1 MGEGGPPGESMTPC
15 SESRKEATSPI
26 PFLSSKKISKIG
38 TWNVKTMFETNKA
51 AQIARERRAYN
62 ITVLGLC
69 ETRWTQS
76 GQVRL
81 NTGEMILYSGHEEE
95 DADHTEGVALMLSH
109 EAQNALI
116 NWEAA
121 GPRIIYASFKTKKEN
136 IKLNIIQCYA
146 PTNDKDEET
155 KEDFYNKLQTLCD
168 KLKEKDMTILMGDL
182 NAKIGFDN
190 SGYEEVM
197 GRQGLGKM
205 NENGE
210 MLADFCAFNNMIIGG
225 SVFPHR
231 RIHKATWVSP
241 DHRTENQIDHICI
254 GRKFRRSMQDVRVQR
269 GADAA
274 SDHHLVLARMKMKL
288 KKREVKR
295 STRTQYNV
303 DFLQDRVTKET
314 FRLTVRNKYEALQDI
329 LDEGNMDID
338 TQWQQIKEMWTS
350 TCSEVLGKK
359 KYQQKDWISAETVNK
374 VQVRKE
380 KKGAVNNSRTRAAK
394 AAAQEEYTEANRAV
408 KNSVKTD
415 KANFIEDLAKE
426 AEDAS
431 AQGNMK
437 QLYDVTRKLAGKYKN
452 TDRPIK
458 DKNGN
463 VLTSDEDQLK
473 RWREH
478 FEELLNRPPPQNP
491 PDIAPAEEVLQI
503 NCERPS
509 KAEIEKAIQH
519 MKRGKASGPDKI
531 PAEAIKADI
540 ETSTEILHDLFGKI
554 WEQEEIPTE
563 WKEGYLVKL
572 PKKGDMQECKNYRG
586 IMLLSVPGKVLNRII
601 LDRLKTGVDA
611 KLRDHQAGFRKDRSC
626 TDQIATLRIIVEQ
639 SMEWDSSLYINFV
652 DYEKAF
658 DSLDRDTLWKLLQHY
673 GIPEKF
679 ISLIRSSYEDM
690 ACRVIHAGQLT
701 DSFMVKTGVRQGCL
715 LSPFL
720 FLLAIDW
727 IMKKTTKN

>member
-1 MGEGGPPGESMTPC
+1 M
-15 SESRKEATSPI
+15 A
-26 PFLSSKKISKIG
+26 
-38 TWNVKTMFETNKA
+38 
-51 AQIARERRAYN
+51 
-62 ITVLGLC
+62 
-69 ETRWTQS
+69 
-76 GQVRL
+76 
-81 NTGEMILYSGHEEE
+81 
-95 DADHTEGVALMLSH
+95 
-109 EAQNALI
+109 
-116 NWEAA
+116 
-121 GPRIIYASFKTKKEN
+121 
-136 IKLNIIQCYA
+136 
-146 PTNDKDEET
+146 
-155 KEDFYNKLQTLCD
+155 
-168 KLKEKDMTILMGDL
+168 
-182 NAKIGFDN
+182 
-190 SGYEEVM
+190 
-197 GRQGLGKM
+197 
-205 NENGE
+205 ENG
-210 MLADFCAFNNMIIGG
+210 
-225 SVFPHR
+225 
-231 RIHKATWVSP
+231 
-241 DHRTENQIDHICI
+241 DHRNVISAPRQPQGSAEHNLRTNSCCHNTSLATVEVVMCYHV
-254 GRKFRRSMQDVRVQR
+254 SM
-269 GADAA
+269 
-274 SDHHLVLARMKMKL
+274 
-288 KKREVKR
+288 
-295 STRTQYNV
+295 
-303 DFLQDRVTKET
+303 
-314 FRLTVRNKYEALQDI
+314 I

-611 KLRDHQAGFRKDRSC
+611 KLRDHQAGFQKDRSC

-658 DSLDRDTLWKLLQHY
+658 DSLDRDTLWKLL
-673 GIPEKF
+673 
-679 ISLIRSSYEDM
+679 
-690 ACRVIHAGQLT
+690 
-701 DSFMVKTGVRQGCL
+701 
-715 LSPFL
+715 
-720 FLLAIDW
+720 
-727 IMKKTTKN
+727 

>member
-1 MGEGGPPGESMTPC
+1 
-15 SESRKEATSPI
+15 
-26 PFLSSKKISKIG
+26 
-38 TWNVKTMFETNKA
+38 
-51 AQIARERRAYN
+51 
-62 ITVLGLC
+62 
-69 ETRWTQS
+69 
-76 GQVRL
+76 
-81 NTGEMILYSGHEEE
+81 
-95 DADHTEGVALMLSH
+95 
-109 EAQNALI
+109 
-116 NWEAA
+116 
-121 GPRIIYASFKTKKEN
+121 
-136 IKLNIIQCYA
+136 
-146 PTNDKDEET
+146 
-155 KEDFYNKLQTLCD
+155 
-168 KLKEKDMTILMGDL
+168 
-182 NAKIGFDN
+182 
-190 SGYEEVM
+190 
-197 GRQGLGKM
+197 M

-210 MLADFCAFNNMIIGG
+210 MLADFCAFSNMIIGG

-274 SDHHLVLARMKMKL
+274 SDHHLVLARIKMKL
-288 KKREVKR
+288 KKREIKR
-295 STRTQYNV
+295 STRTLYNV
-303 DFLQDRVTKET
+303 DFLKDRVTTET
-314 FRLTVRNKYEALQDI
+314 FRLTVRNKYEAIHDL

-350 TCSEVLGKK
+350 TCGEVLGKK
-359 KYQQKDWISAETVNK
+359 KYQQKDWISADTVTK

-380 KKGAVNNSRTRAAK
+380 NKGAINNSRTRAAT
-394 AAAQEEYTEANRAV
+394 ATAQEEYTEANRAV

-437 QLYDVTRKLAGKYKN
+437 QLYDITRKLAGKYKR

-478 FEELLNRPPPQNP
+478 FEELLKRPPPQNP
-491 PDIAPAEEVLQI
+491 RDITPAEEVLQI
-503 NCERPS
+503 NGERQS
-509 KAEIEKAIQH
+509 KAEIEKAIHH

-540 ETSTEILHDLFGKI
+540 ETSTEILHHLFGKI

-572 PKKGDMQECKNYRG
+572 PKKGDMQDCKNYRG
-586 IMLLSVPGKVLNRII
+586 IMLLSVPGKVLNIVI

-611 KLRDHQAGFRKDRSC
+611 KLRDHQDGFRKDRSC
-626 TDQIATLRIIVEQ
+626 TNQIATLRIIVEQ
-639 SMEWDSSLYINFV
+639 SMEWDSSLYINVV

-658 DSLDRDTLWKLLQHY
+658 DSLVRDTPWKLLQHY
-673 GIPEKF
+673 GILDKL
-679 ISLIRSSYEDM
+679 ISLIRNSYEDM
-690 ACRVIHAGQLT
+690 ACRVVHAGQLT
-701 DSFMVKTGVRQGCL
+701 DSFIVKTGVRQGCL

-727 IMKKTTKN
+727 IMKKTTKYRRNGI

>member
-1 MGEGGPPGESMTPC
+1 M
-15 SESRKEATSPI
+15 
-26 PFLSSKKISKIG
+26 
-38 TWNVKTMFETNKA
+38 
-51 AQIARERRAYN
+51 
-62 ITVLGLC
+62 
-69 ETRWTQS
+69 
-76 GQVRL
+76 
-81 NTGEMILYSGHEEE
+81 
-95 DADHTEGVALMLSH
+95 
-109 EAQNALI
+109 
-116 NWEAA
+116 
-121 GPRIIYASFKTKKEN
+121 
-136 IKLNIIQCYA
+136 
-146 PTNDKDEET
+146 
-155 KEDFYNKLQTLCD
+155 
-168 KLKEKDMTILMGDL
+168 
-182 NAKIGFDN
+182 
-190 SGYEEVM
+190 
-197 GRQGLGKM
+197 
-205 NENGE
+205 
-210 MLADFCAFNNMIIGG
+210 
-225 SVFPHR
+225 FPHR

-241 DHRTENQIDHICI
+241 NHRTENQIDHICI

-303 DFLQDRVTKET
+303 DFLKDRLTTET
-314 FRLTVRNKYEALQDI
+314 FRLTVRNKYEALQDL

-350 TCSEVLGKK
+350 TCNEVLGKK
-359 KYQQKDWISAETVNK
+359 KYQQKDWISADTLNK

-380 KKGAVNNSRTRAAK
+380 KKGAINNSRTRAAK
-394 AAAQEEYTEANRAV
+394 ATAQEEYTEANRAV

-437 QLYDVTRKLAGKYKN
+437 QLYEITRKLAGKYKR

-491 PDIAPAEEVLQI
+491 PDITPAEEVLQI

-509 KAEIEKAIQH
+509 KAEIEKAIHH

-540 ETSTEILHDLFGKI
+540 ETSTEILHDLLGKI

-572 PKKGDMQECKNYRG
+572 PKKGYA
-586 IMLLSVPGKVLNRII
+586 
-601 LDRLKTGVDA
+601 RL
-611 KLRDHQAGFRKDRSC
+611 
-626 TDQIATLRIIVEQ
+626 
-639 SMEWDSSLYINFV
+639 
-652 DYEKAF
+652 
-658 DSLDRDTLWKLLQHY
+658 
-673 GIPEKF
+673 
-679 ISLIRSSYEDM
+679 
-690 ACRVIHAGQLT
+690 
-701 DSFMVKTGVRQGCL
+701 
-715 LSPFL
+715 
-720 FLLAIDW
+720 
-727 IMKKTTKN
+727 

>member
-1 MGEGGPPGESMTPC
+1 
-15 SESRKEATSPI
+15 
-26 PFLSSKKISKIG
+26 
-38 TWNVKTMFETNKA
+38 
-51 AQIARERRAYN
+51 
-62 ITVLGLC
+62 
-69 ETRWTQS
+69 
-76 GQVRL
+76 
-81 NTGEMILYSGHEEE
+81 MILYSGHEEE
-95 DADHTEGVALMLSH
+95 DAHHTEGVAFMLSH

-116 NWEAA
+116 SWEAA

-182 NAKIGFDN
+182 NANIGSDN

-288 KKREVKR
+288 RKREVKR

-303 DFLQDRVTKET
+303 DFLKDRLTTET
-314 FRLTVRNKYEALQDI
+314 FRLTVRNKYEALQDL

-359 KYQQKDWISAETVNK
+359 KYQQKDWISADTLNK

-380 KKGAVNNSRTRAAK
+380 KKGAINNSRTRAAK
-394 AAAQEEYTEANRAV
+394 ATAQEEYTEANRAV

-437 QLYDVTRKLAGKYKN
+437 QLYEITRKLAGKYKR

-491 PDIAPAEEVLQI
+491 PDITPAEEVLQI

-509 KAEIEKAIQH
+509 KAEIEKAIHH

-540 ETSTEILHDLFGKI
+540 ETSTEILHDLLGKI

-572 PKKGDMQECKNYRG
+572 PKKGDMQDCNNYRG
-586 IMLLSVPGKVLNRII
+586 IMLLSVPGKVLNRVI

-611 KLRDHQAGFRKDRSC
+611 KLRDHQAGFRKDKSC

-658 DSLDRDTLWKLLQHY
+658 DSLDRDTLWKLLQH
-673 GIPEKF
+673 
-679 ISLIRSSYEDM
+679 
-690 ACRVIHAGQLT
+690 
-701 DSFMVKTGVRQGCL
+701 
-715 LSPFL
+715 
-720 FLLAIDW
+720 
-727 IMKKTTKN
+727 

>member
-1 MGEGGPPGESMTPC
+1 
-15 SESRKEATSPI
+15 
-26 PFLSSKKISKIG
+26 
-38 TWNVKTMFETNKA
+38 MFEANKA
-51 AQIARERRAYN
+51 AQIARERRVYN

-76 GQVRL
+76 GQIRL

-95 DADHTEGVALMLSH
+95 DAQHTEGVAFMLSH
-109 EAQNALI
+109 EAQNAPI
-116 NWEAA
+116 SWEAA
-121 GPRIIYASFKTKKEN
+121 GPRIIYA
-136 IKLNIIQCYA
+136 
-146 PTNDKDEET
+146 
-155 KEDFYNKLQTLCD
+155 FYNKLQTLCD
-168 KLKEKDMTILMGDL
+168 KLKEKDMAILMGDL
-182 NAKIGFDN
+182 NAKIGSDK

-231 RIHKATWVSP
+231 RIHKATWLSP

-254 GRKFRRSMQDVRVQR
+254 GQKFRRSMQDVRVQK

-274 SDHHLVLARMKMKL
+274 SDHHLVLARMKLKL
-288 KKREVKR
+288 KNREVKR
-295 STRTQYNV
+295 STRTQYIV
-303 DFLQDRVTKET
+303 DFLKDRVTTET
-314 FRLTVRNKYEALQDI
+314 FRFTVRNKYEALQDF

-359 KYQQKDWISAETVNK
+359 KYQQKDWISADTLNQG
-374 VQVRKE
+374 QVRKE
-380 KKGAVNNSRTRAAK
+380 KKGAINNNRTRAAK
-394 AAAQEEYTEANRAV
+394 ATVQEEYTEANRAV

-415 KANFIEDLAKE
+415 KANFIENLAKE

-437 QLYDVTRKLAGKYKN
+437 QLYEITGKLAGKYKR

-491 PDIAPAEEVLQI
+491 PDITQAEEVLQI

-509 KAEIEKAIQH
+509 KAEIEKAIHH

-540 ETSTEILHDLFGKI
+540 ETSTEILHDLLGKI
-554 WEQEEIPTE
+554 WEQVEIPTE

-572 PKKGDMQECKNYRG
+572 PKKGDMQDCKNYRG
-586 IMLLSVPGKVLNRII
+586 IMLLSVPGKVLNRVI
-601 LDRLKTGVDA
+601 LDWLKT
-611 KLRDHQAGFRKDRSC
+611 F
-626 TDQIATLRIIVEQ
+626 
-639 SMEWDSSLYINFV
+639 Y
-652 DYEKAF
+652 
-658 DSLDRDTLWKLLQHY
+658 
-673 GIPEKF
+673 
-679 ISLIRSSYEDM
+679 
-690 ACRVIHAGQLT
+690 
-701 DSFMVKTGVRQGCL
+701 
-715 LSPFL
+715 
-720 FLLAIDW
+720 
-727 IMKKTTKN
+727 

>member
-1 MGEGGPPGESMTPC
+1 MDEQIQENVGNKTKICMYMAFIDLTKAFDSINREGFWEVLSRFGNSANFITILKLLHDKMTQPSSCTNGKQSLSPPVQGR
-15 SESRKEATSPI
+15 SRDGLSQ
-26 PFLSSKKISKIG
+26 FLYSLPTILFL
-38 TWNVKTMFETNKA
+38 V
-51 AQIARERRAYN
+51 RDRRLN
-62 ITVLGLC
+62 SC
-69 ETRWTQS
+69 TQS
-76 GQVRL
+76 
-81 NTGEMILYSGHEEE
+81 
-95 DADHTEGVALMLSH
+95 
-109 EAQNALI
+109 
-116 NWEAA
+116 
-121 GPRIIYASFKTKKEN
+121 
-136 IKLNIIQCYA
+136 
-146 PTNDKDEET
+146 
-155 KEDFYNKLQTLCD
+155 QTLCD

-182 NAKIGFDN
+182 NAKIGSDN

-197 GRQGLGKM
+197 GRQGLGRM

-210 MLADFCAFNNMIIGG
+210 MLADFGAFNNMIIGG

-274 SDHHLVLARMKMKL
+274 PDHHLVLARMKMKL

-303 DFLQDRVTKET
+303 DFLQDRVTTET
-314 FRLTVRNKYEALQDI
+314 FRLTVKNKYEALQDI

-437 QLYDVTRKLAGKYKN
+437 QLYDITRKLAGKYKN

-509 KAEIEKAIQH
+509 KA
-519 MKRGKASGPDKI
+519 
-531 PAEAIKADI
+531 
-540 ETSTEILHDLFGKI
+540 
-554 WEQEEIPTE
+554 
-563 WKEGYLVKL
+563 
-572 PKKGDMQECKNYRG
+572 
-586 IMLLSVPGKVLNRII
+586 
-601 LDRLKTGVDA
+601 
-611 KLRDHQAGFRKDRSC
+611 
-626 TDQIATLRIIVEQ
+626 
-639 SMEWDSSLYINFV
+639 
-652 DYEKAF
+652 
-658 DSLDRDTLWKLLQHY
+658 
-673 GIPEKF
+673 
-679 ISLIRSSYEDM
+679 
-690 ACRVIHAGQLT
+690 
-701 DSFMVKTGVRQGCL
+701 
-715 LSPFL
+715 
-720 FLLAIDW
+720 
-727 IMKKTTKN
+727 

>member
-1 MGEGGPPGESMTPC
+1 M
-15 SESRKEATSPI
+15 R
-26 PFLSSKKISKIG
+26 
-38 TWNVKTMFETNKA
+38 TMFETNKA

-95 DADHTEGVALMLSH
+95 DAHHTEGVALMLSH

-182 NAKIGFDN
+182 NAKIELDN

-415 KANFIEDLAKE
+415 KAN
-426 AEDAS
+426 
-431 AQGNMK
+431 
-437 QLYDVTRKLAGKYKN
+437 
-452 TDRPIK
+452 
-458 DKNGN
+458 
-463 VLTSDEDQLK
+463 K
-473 RWREH
+473 RRYA
-478 FEELLNRPPPQNP
+478 R
-491 PDIAPAEEVLQI
+491 
-503 NCERPS
+503 
-509 KAEIEKAIQH
+509 
-519 MKRGKASGPDKI
+519 M
-531 PAEAIKADI
+531 
-540 ETSTEILHDLFGKI
+540 
-554 WEQEEIPTE
+554 
-563 WKEGYLVKL
+563 
-572 PKKGDMQECKNYRG
+572 
-586 IMLLSVPGKVLNRII
+586 
-601 LDRLKTGVDA
+601 
-611 KLRDHQAGFRKDRSC
+611 
-626 TDQIATLRIIVEQ
+626 
-639 SMEWDSSLYINFV
+639 
-652 DYEKAF
+652 
-658 DSLDRDTLWKLLQHY
+658 
-673 GIPEKF
+673 
-679 ISLIRSSYEDM
+679 
-690 ACRVIHAGQLT
+690 
-701 DSFMVKTGVRQGCL
+701 
-715 LSPFL
+715 
-720 FLLAIDW
+720 
-727 IMKKTTKN
+727 

>member
-1 MGEGGPPGESMTPC
+1 
-15 SESRKEATSPI
+15 
-26 PFLSSKKISKIG
+26 
-38 TWNVKTMFETNKA
+38 MFEANKA

-81 NTGEMILYSGHEEE
+81 NTGEIILYSGYEEE
-95 DADHTEGVALMLSH
+95 DAHHTEGVAFMLSH

-116 NWEAA
+116 SWEAA

-182 NAKIGFDN
+182 NAKIGSDN
-190 SGYEEVM
+190 SGYEKVM

-254 GRKFRRSMQDVRVQR
+254 GRWFRRSMQDVRVQR

-288 KKREVKR
+288 KKREVKKG
-295 STRTQYNV
+295 TRTQYNV
-303 DFLQDRVTKET
+303 DFLKDRLTTET
-314 FRLTVRNKYEALQDI
+314 FRLTVRNKYDTLKDL

-359 KYQQKDWISAETVNK
+359 KYQQKDWISADTLNK

-380 KKGAVNNSRTRAAK
+380 KKGAINNSRTRAAK
-394 AAAQEEYTEANRAV
+394 ATAQEEYTEANRAV
-408 KNSVKTD
+408 KNSVQTD
-415 KANFIEDLAKE
+415 KANFTEDLAKE
-426 AEDAS
+426 PEDAS

-437 QLYDVTRKLAGKYKN
+437 QLYEITRKLAGKYKR

-473 RWREH
+473 RWRDH
-478 FEELLNRPPPQNP
+478 FEELLNRPPPPNP
-491 PDIAPAEEVLQI
+491 PDITPAEEVLQM

-509 KAEIEKAIQH
+509 KAEIEKAIHH

-540 ETSTEILHDLFGKI
+540 ETSTEILHDLLGKI

-572 PKKGDMQECKNYRG
+572 PKKGDMQDCNNYRG
-586 IMLLSVPGKVLNRII
+586 IMLLSVPGKVLNRVI
-601 LDRLKTGVDA
+601 LDRLKTVVDA
-611 KLRDHQAGFRKDRSC
+611 KLRDHHAGFRKDRSC

-658 DSLDRDTLWKLLQHY
+658 DSLDRDTLWKLLQY
-673 GIPEKF
+673 RIN
-679 ISLIRSSYEDM
+679 LY
-690 ACRVIHAGQLT
+690 L
-701 DSFMVKTGVRQGCL
+701 
-715 LSPFL
+715 
-720 FLLAIDW
+720 
-727 IMKKTTKN
+727 

>member
-1 MGEGGPPGESMTPC
+1 
-15 SESRKEATSPI
+15 
-26 PFLSSKKISKIG
+26 
-38 TWNVKTMFETNKA
+38 
-51 AQIARERRAYN
+51 
-62 ITVLGLC
+62 
-69 ETRWTQS
+69 
-76 GQVRL
+76 
-81 NTGEMILYSGHEEE
+81 
-95 DADHTEGVALMLSH
+95 
-109 EAQNALI
+109 
-116 NWEAA
+116 
-121 GPRIIYASFKTKKEN
+121 
-136 IKLNIIQCYA
+136 
-146 PTNDKDEET
+146 
-155 KEDFYNKLQTLCD
+155 
-168 KLKEKDMTILMGDL
+168 MTILMGDL
-182 NAKIGFDN
+182 NAKIGSDN

-197 GRQGLGKM
+197 GRQGLGRM

-210 MLADFCAFNNMIIGG
+210 MLADFCAFNNTIIGD
-225 SVFPHR
+225 SMFPHR
-231 RIHKATWVSP
+231 RIHKATCMGITGPQDRKSNRP
-241 DHRTENQIDHICI
+241 YLHR
-254 GRKFRRSMQDVRVQR
+254 FRRSTQDVRVQR

-295 STRTQYNV
+295 STRTHYNV
-303 DFLQDRVTKET
+303 DFLQDRVTTES

-394 AAAQEEYTEANRAV
+394 AAAQEEYTEANKAV

-437 QLYDVTRKLAGKYKN
+437 QLYDITRKLAGKYKN

-473 RWREH
+473 RWREN

-509 KAEIEKAIQH
+509 KAEIEKAIHH

-531 PAEAIKADI
+531 PAEAIQADI
-540 ETSTEILHDLFGKI
+540 EIFWGEKSTIDSYVLCS
-554 WEQEEIPTE
+554 IP
-563 WKEGYLVKL
+563 LVVEV
-572 PKKGDMQECKNYRG
+572 MQCN
-586 IMLLSVPGKVLNRII
+586 
-601 LDRLKTGVDA
+601 
-611 KLRDHQAGFRKDRSC
+611 GFR
-626 TDQIATLRIIVEQ
+626 I
-639 SMEWDSSLYINFV
+639 
-652 DYEKAF
+652 
-658 DSLDRDTLWKLLQHY
+658 
-673 GIPEKF
+673 
-679 ISLIRSSYEDM
+679 
-690 ACRVIHAGQLT
+690 
-701 DSFMVKTGVRQGCL
+701 
-715 LSPFL
+715 
-720 FLLAIDW
+720 
-727 IMKKTTKN
+727 

>member
-1 MGEGGPPGESMTPC
+1 
-15 SESRKEATSPI
+15 
-26 PFLSSKKISKIG
+26 
-38 TWNVKTMFETNKA
+38 
-51 AQIARERRAYN
+51 
-62 ITVLGLC
+62 
-69 ETRWTQS
+69 
-76 GQVRL
+76 
-81 NTGEMILYSGHEEE
+81 
-95 DADHTEGVALMLSH
+95 
-109 EAQNALI
+109 
-116 NWEAA
+116 
-121 GPRIIYASFKTKKEN
+121 
-136 IKLNIIQCYA
+136 
-146 PTNDKDEET
+146 
-155 KEDFYNKLQTLCD
+155 
-168 KLKEKDMTILMGDL
+168 
-182 NAKIGFDN
+182 
-190 SGYEEVM
+190 
-197 GRQGLGKM
+197 
-205 NENGE
+205 
-210 MLADFCAFNNMIIGG
+210 
-225 SVFPHR
+225 
-231 RIHKATWVSP
+231 
-241 DHRTENQIDHICI
+241 
-254 GRKFRRSMQDVRVQR
+254 
-269 GADAA
+269 
-274 SDHHLVLARMKMKL
+274 MKMKL
-288 KKREVKR
+288 KKREVKK

-303 DFLQDRVTKET
+303 DFLKDRLTTET
-314 FRLTVRNKYEALQDI
+314 FRLTVRNKYEALQDL

-338 TQWQQIKEMWTS
+338 TQWQQIKKMWTS
-350 TCSEVLGKK
+350 TCSEVLGKQ
-359 KYQQKDWISAETVNK
+359 KYQQRHWISADTLNK

-380 KKGAVNNSRTRAAK
+380 KKGAINNSRTRAVK
-394 AAAQEEYTEANRAV
+394 ATTQEEYTEANRVV

-437 QLYDVTRKLAGKYKN
+437 QLYEITRKLAGKYKR

-491 PDIAPAEEVLQI
+491 PDIPPAEEVLQI

-509 KAEIEKAIQH
+509 KAEIEKAIHH

-540 ETSTEILHDLFGKI
+540 ETSTEILHDLLWKI

-572 PKKGDMQECKNYRG
+572 PKKGDMQDCKNYRE
-586 IMLLSVPGKVLNRII
+586 IMLLSVPGKVLNRVI

-626 TDQIATLRIIVEQ
+626 TDQIAILRIIVEQ
-639 SMEWDSSLYINFV
+639 CMEWDSSLYINFV

-673 GIPEKF
+673 GIPNKL
-679 ISLIRSSYEDM
+679 ISLIRNSYEDM

-715 LSPFL
+715 LSPLL

-727 IMKKTTKN
+727 IMKKTTKYRRNGTQWTPWSQLEDLDFADDLALLSHSHQQMQEKNSC